1 MSSGGSWV
9 YKLLFHREVLKDMK
23 KIPPETQ
30 LRIKQVLQTLKIAPE
45 SIHKKPLKGYDDLF
59 SVRVGDYRI
68 IIEPNHEENIIFVWM
83 ISHRGKVYE
92 KLKRRKGE

>member
-1 MSSGGSWV
+1 
-9 YKLLFHREVLKDMK
+9 MK
-23 KIPPETQ
+23 KIPSETQ

-68 IIEPNHEENIIFVWM
+68 IIEPNHEENLIFVWM
-83 ISHRGKVYE
+83 VSHRSKVYE
-92 KLKRRKGE
+92 RLKRRKED

>member
-1 MSSGGSWV
+1 M

-23 KIPPETQ
+23 KIPSETQ

-68 IIEPNHEENIIFVWM
+68 IIEPNHEENLIFVWM
-83 ISHRGKVYE
+83 VSHRSKVYE
-92 KLKRRKGE
+92 RLKRRKED